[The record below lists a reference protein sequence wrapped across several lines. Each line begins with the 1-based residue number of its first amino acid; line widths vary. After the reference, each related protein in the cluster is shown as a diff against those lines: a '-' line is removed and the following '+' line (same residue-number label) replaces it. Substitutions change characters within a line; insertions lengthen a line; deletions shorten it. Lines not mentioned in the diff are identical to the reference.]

1 MINTA
6 IGIIGIAALASALDE
21 YESSLNQNDTPQ
33 RPGEY
38 TVSSSNDAV
47 FLLRDIEKLTEVI
60 HTLHFTLPSWLI
72 NDIKD
77 IENGAKRV
85 LEVSQMHGNDN
96 RTGLGVLQGLFDNY
110 YQVRDYLNSVCY
122 IGDGTNCGTSLG
134 NIKYYGSATHVPHTI
149 KQHPFK
155 ATYPS
160 PIQGKARLMTIS
172 AIAILSILAL
182 AAVVALGT
190 LGGLSIIA
198 LPISIGVSVA
208 TALGFVLTTAILIK
222 KLKSRVVTE
231 YRQEIIP
238 VSQYPRPI
246 YWGCSNFN

>member
-1 MINTA
+1 
-6 IGIIGIAALASALDE
+6 
-21 YESSLNQNDTPQ
+21 
-33 RPGEY
+33 
-38 TVSSSNDAV
+38 
-47 FLLRDIEKLTEVI
+47 
-60 HTLHFTLPSWLI
+60 
-72 NDIKD
+72 
-77 IENGAKRV
+77 
-85 LEVSQMHGNDN
+85 
-96 RTGLGVLQGLFDNY
+96 
-110 YQVRDYLNSVCY
+110 
-122 IGDGTNCGTSLG
+122 
-134 NIKYYGSATHVPHTI
+134 
-149 KQHPFK
+149 
-155 ATYPS
+155 
-160 PIQGKARLMTIS
+160 MTIS